1 VLLPGDKMKDGNQ
14 RSGMNKPMRIALLF
28 GSLTAVMVCIL
39 AAGVL
44 WILRQN
50 DIEDAK
56 RELGTIDLLLVEEA
70 ERAMESVDLILKS
83 VQQHLA
89 AEGVTS
95 LATLEATQTGLA
107 THELLRSKIAGV
119 PQIEALSL
127 IGADGRL
134 LNLSRLFP
142 IPAINL
148 ADRDYFAALRDSP
161 ADVPLLTRP
170 LVSRISGKETMFLAR
185 RISSPTGEFLGI
197 VLGTIDLAYFER
209 RYQAIRS
216 GEGVVVTLW
225 HRSGIALARFPPL
238 HPGEKIEAPAWS
250 HAPQTGDTVTFL
262 SDRGDGEPPRI
273 VAMMGVGEFPLTVTI
288 SKTLDDVLADWRRKV
303 VLTLLASGFAITAIT
318 LGAWLIGRQFAT
330 YDALRIA
337 LDEKSEAIAAR
348 EAAEAQLR
356 QAQKLEAIGQ
366 LTGGIAHDFNNLLTA
381 ILGNLELLQR
391 HNEAKDP
398 RVQRW
403 STNAIEAAKRG
414 AALTARLLAF
424 SRRQPLEP
432 QAADVAQRLDSL
444 TNLLARTLGESIEV
458 TTTIEP
464 NLWYPYVDLSGL
476 DNAILNIALN
486 ARDAMEGRGSLAIEA
501 RNCVFD
507 ASRVR
512 AHPGMAEGDY
522 VWISIADT
530 GRGIPKEVIDRV
542 FEPFFTTK
550 PAGQGTGLGM
560 SQVYGF
566 VKQSGGHIALI
577 SEMGQGTVVSMYL
590 PRATVEEGAPS
601 PSTSEEED
609 ETTVPADDARGTI
622 LVVEND
628 ENVRAYAVETLRDLG
643 FSVYEAADAR
653 SGLAAL
659 CADKEIFLLVTDVGL
674 PGMNGRELADEALRL
689 RPDLDVIFITGY
701 AREAVAGH
709 DEPELG
715 PNVTLITKP
724 FTRAELMQKLRAILV
739 RQMRDHE
746 APTPVVD
753 RVGLNP

>member
-1 VLLPGDKMKDGNQ
+1 MKGQ
-14 RSGMNKPMRIALLF
+14 GRRSRLSKPMRSLLLF
-28 GSLTAVMVCIL
+28 GSLAALMICIL

-56 RELGTIDLLLVEEA
+56 RELRTIDLLLVEEA

-89 AEGVTS
+89 ADGVTS
-95 LATLEATQTGLA
+95 LATLEATRTGLD

-148 ADRDYFAALRDSP
+148 ADRDYFAALRDAS
-161 ADVPLLTRP
+161 ADMPLLTRP
-170 LVSRISGKETMFLAR
+170 VVSRISGKETMFLAR
-185 RISSPTGEFLGI
+185 RISSPSGEFLGI

-209 RYQAIRS
+209 RYQAIR
-216 GEGVVVTLW
+216 GGNGVVVTLW
-225 HRSGIALARFPPL
+225 HRDGIALARFPPL
-238 HPGEKIEAPAWS
+238 HPGEKIEAPALS
-250 HAPQTGDTVTFL
+250 HAPRADDALTFL
-262 SDRGDGEPPRI
+262 ADRADDGPPRI
-273 VAMMGVGEFPLTVTI
+273 VAMMAAGEFPLTVTI
-288 SKTLDDVLADWRRKV
+288 SKTLDEVLADWRRKAI
-303 VLTLLASGFAITAIT
+303 LTLLASGFAITAIA
-318 LGAWLIGRQFAT
+318 LGAWLLGRQFAT
-330 YDALRIA
+330 YEALRIA
-337 LDEKSEAIAAR
+337 LDERSEAIAAR

-432 QAADVAQRLDSL
+432 QAANVAHRLDSL
-444 TNLLARTLGESIEV
+444 TDLLARTLGESIEV

-464 NLWYPYVDLSGL
+464 SLWYPFVDLSGL

-486 ARDAMEGRGSLAIEA
+486 ARDAMDGRGRLAIEA
-501 RNCVFD
+501 KNRVFD
-507 ASRVR
+507 ASMAR
-512 AHPGMAEGDY
+512 AYPGIAEGEY

-530 GRGIPKEVIDRV
+530 GRGIPQDVIDRV

-550 PAGQGTGLGM
+550 PPGQGTGLGL

-577 SEMGQGTVVSMYL
+577 SEMGRGTIVNMYL
-590 PRATVEEGAPS
+590 PRATAEEEAPL
-601 PSTSEEED
+601 PSAGEEED
-609 ETTVPADDARGTI
+609 ETVSAADARGTI

-628 ENVRAYAVETLRDLG
+628 ENVRAYAVETLRELG

-659 CADKEIFLLVTDVGL
+659 GADKEIFLLVTDVGL

-701 AREAVAGH
+701 AREAVAGR
-709 DEPELG
+709 DETDLLA

-724 FTRAELMQKLRAILV
+724 FTRAELLQKLRAIFA
-739 RQMRDHE
+739 RQMRTHE
-746 APTPVVD
+746 ADPPVID
-753 RVGLNP
+753 RVGLGH